1 MKFRFCASSQTDRRR
16 QRGYVNADG
25 FWIFVILAAAAGA
38 ALAYGI
44 PWLWS
49 LIKPLIH
56 AATA

>member
-1 MKFRFCASSQTDRRR
+1 MIPDLK
-16 QRGYVNADG
+16 G
-25 FWIFVILAAAAGA
+25 FFIALIVVGGIVGA

-56 AATA
+56 ALTA